1 MDGSEFRAL
10 KCVVREEEVGVEAEV
25 EVEWGEGRWKSA
37 E

>member
-10 KCVVREEEVGVEAEV
+10 KCVVREEEVGVEV